1 MTAHRTKQAHLQGTQ
16 SHRTKANLA
25 KELALPTHG
34 THSKIRSDT
43 DRGEARTYNM
53 GFAKIRADGS
63 YLRLFVILL
72 CFISSLT

>member
-34 THSKIRSDT
+34 DT
-43 DRGEARTYNM
+43 PC
-53 GFAKIRADGS
+53 
-63 YLRLFVILL
+63 YL
-72 CFISSLT
+72 